1 MQYVYVIYS
10 KSAGELYTDCT
21 NDLKK
26 RLALNNARKVKSIM
40 GKVPFELVF
49 YEAFSNKHDGFEREQ
64 YLKTGWGRNYIKKVA
79 RNYFIG
85 KNLGG

>member
-1 MQYVYVIYS
+1 MQYAYVIYS
-10 KSAGELYTDCT
+10 KKDHMIYTGCT

-26 RLALNNARKVKSIM
+26 RLELHNA
-40 GKVPFELVF
+40 GKVFSIKYRMPFELVF
-49 YEAFSNKHDGFEREQ
+49 YEAFANKHDGFEREQ

-79 RNYFIG
+79 KNYFIG